1 MATTPE
7 PISDPLTTTT
17 STTST
22 AIKCGDSE
30 QENDIFQKLLQ
41 TKLPI
46 DQLAQLVQEQRTL
59 TFDTM
64 METFDSITFRIT
76 EWLEIAHLTAFTLE
90 QNVKQE
96 SEGVKQ
102 TEPLETACSEM
113 APLMSSLLELK
124 DMIEERPDA
133 EPALQTKCKLAI
145 TKIQSEWSG
154 LQHFISSVKK
164 TVQELDEK
172 SHLQL
177 LMENIF
183 LQIDDL
189 SLMIFQFQEKRHQQ
203 PAHPESVMV
212 DPALMPGATSL
223 SNTVVA
229 ATEEKPKEDEILVE
243 IDNRVGPLF
252 NDVEKVYTRM
262 TSNTPPEDNNG
273 LLTRKHLLV
282 QERWECLR
290 IEIDELKLELKE
302 DRWLAVFRQVADQV
316 DTMMDGLEKTVN
328 QCLHVQRSSPSVSSS
343 TMNTSSIGGA
353 SSPSGEKIRS
363 IEKNF
368 EAKYK
373 YYTPSITKMLMM
385 LGNGIAARVSRNVA
399 TLQRHEAMVQRW
411 NQLKSTMDQL
421 RRKDIPDIEKVMLD
435 RPVSPSSSRYSDHS
449 DKSQLSWM
457 DGRFRSPEPNDML
470 DYRPGTIGSRSKSP
484 FTSLSH
490 HYEDL
495 QRAASGTPNGGA
507 RDNHLWW
514 SMNHHSTSPVY
525 GRSSSSQQQQQQQQI
540 RTTSPLS
547 HSRENYSSLGGSGL
561 RSSTSESSCTNSSP
575 SRLSNN
581 YPSQVKTPTTNSK
594 SIKTRHEPG
603 YGPERQRSS
612 SNNKSDETKSWMQHT
627 KSTIIR
633 NEASRAKTPT
643 NHQRPKSRQQL
654 VRSTTPSMI
663 PRPNEGRASPSM
675 IPRPRSSM
683 TTRNQSDTVKSNGP
697 FHHRENKQIRKQFS
711 VPALRSTKDRRDY
724 PDHKDEFRVT
734 RKDTAVK

>member
-1 MATTPE
+1 
-7 PISDPLTTTT
+7 
-17 STTST
+17 
-22 AIKCGDSE
+22 
-30 QENDIFQKLLQ
+30 
-41 TKLPI
+41 
-46 DQLAQLVQEQRTL
+46 
-59 TFDTM
+59 
-64 METFDSITFRIT
+64 
-76 EWLEIAHLTAFTLE
+76 
-90 QNVKQE
+90 
-96 SEGVKQ
+96 
-102 TEPLETACSEM
+102 
-113 APLMSSLLELK
+113 
-124 DMIEERPDA
+124 
-133 EPALQTKCKLAI
+133 
-145 TKIQSEWSG
+145 
-154 LQHFISSVKK
+154 
-164 TVQELDEK
+164 
-172 SHLQL
+172 
-177 LMENIF
+177 
-183 LQIDDL
+183 
-189 SLMIFQFQEKRHQQ
+189 
-203 PAHPESVMV
+203 
-212 DPALMPGATSL
+212 
-223 SNTVVA
+223 
-229 ATEEKPKEDEILVE
+229 
-243 IDNRVGPLF
+243 
-252 NDVEKVYTRM
+252 
-262 TSNTPPEDNNG
+262 
-273 LLTRKHLLV
+273 
-282 QERWECLR
+282 
-290 IEIDELKLELKE
+290 
-302 DRWLAVFRQVADQV
+302 
-316 DTMMDGLEKTVN
+316 MMDGLEKTVN
-328 QCLHVQRSSPSVSSS
+328 QCLSVHRSSPSVSSS
-343 TMNTSSIGGA
+343 TINTASTTGGNGA
-353 SSPSGEKIRS
+353 SSPSGDKIRS

-421 RRKDIPDIEKVMLD
+421 RRKDMPDIEKVMLD

-449 DKSQLSWM
+449 DKSHTSWM
-457 DGRFRSPEPNDML
+457 DGRFKSPEPNDML

-495 QRAASGTPNGGA
+495 QRAASGTPNGT

-525 GRSSSSQQQQQQQQI
+525 GRSSSSQQQQQQT

-547 HSRENYSSLGGSGL
+547 HSRENYPHHLGGSGL
-561 RSSTSESSCTNSSP
+561 RSSTSESSCTNASP

-581 YPSQVKTPTTNSK
+581 NNYPSRVKTPTTHNK

-603 YGPERQRSS
+603 PERHHL
-612 SNNKSDETKSWMQHT
+612 KSDETKSWMQHT

-724 PDHKDEFRVT
+724 PDHKDEFRVS